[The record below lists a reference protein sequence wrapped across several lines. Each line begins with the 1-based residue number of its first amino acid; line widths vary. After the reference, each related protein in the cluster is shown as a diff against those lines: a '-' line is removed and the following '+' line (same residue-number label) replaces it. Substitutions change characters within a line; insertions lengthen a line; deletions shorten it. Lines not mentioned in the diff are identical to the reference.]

1 TKVPGAIHAFVNVF
15 LSGIHSRLEQD
26 LRIYLSPWHVSLLLS
41 FVSSKIAPRMAFA
54 SSLFC
59 SSKFLEHTHSNQ
71 TPHCAS
77 MFRQHQGRTYPFR
90 FRFLAHFTLMLDLFI
105 LCQNIGRRYRRGE
118 KKLSS
123 KTKTQFLFFFAPPSE
138 WRPRRPPIPCGAP
151 FVKCC

>member
-90 FRFLAHFTLMLDLFI
+90 FRFLANFNLMCVCACVCVVVCVSVCVFVVFVLGVLYGCV
-105 LCQNIGRRYRRGE
+105 LCCSQCVCVCV
-118 KKLSS
+118 
-123 KTKTQFLFFFAPPSE
+123 FL
-138 WRPRRPPIPCGAP
+138 C
-151 FVKCC
+151 VCVCVCVCVCM